1 MEKLG
6 ELQITIDCD
15 VLQADGGTRCASI
28 TGGMVAL
35 EDAIQMLLKDG
46 TIPENPLRRRIA
58 AVSVGICGGMPTL
71 DLDYAHDSTA
81 DVDLNVVMTEDGRFV
96 EIQGT
101 AEHEPFG
108 DEALEAL
115 LALARKGLKKIF
127 ALQKKAR
134 QAD

>member
-1 MEKLG
+1 M
-6 ELQITIDCD
+6 
-15 VLQADGGTRCASI
+15 
-28 TGGMVAL
+28 
-35 EDAIQMLLKDG
+35 
-46 TIPENPLRRRIA
+46 
-58 AVSVGICGGMPTL
+58 GICGGTPTL

-108 DEALEAL
+108 GEALEAL

-134 QAD
+134 RAD